1 MKRTLL
7 IINKSSGSVGAVDY
21 EELKLSFG
29 AAGFAI
35 EHIVELPEDEL
46 PERDDVEAMA
56 VDVVATL
63 SGDGTVAGVCEKLNG
78 WSGALLV
85 LPGGTMNLLS
95 RRLYGEQ
102 TVGSLLEMLQN
113 GEYSAERVSVVQT
126 PVAEVFTGLIAGP
139 STRWGEVRES
149 IRNLDLAEVVEKVPE
164 AWAATTTSD
173 SVRIESI
180 KGGYPAIFVEPLDNG
195 NLGIRAFRADGVGDM
210 LSHGIAWLRRDFRD
224 GPHDE
229 LGELRAV
236 NIIDDS
242 DAVIGLLLDGEQS
255 TGKSPFQCV
264 AGQSTLKF
272 ILVRDPKGQGGAVSR
287 QQG

>member
-1 MKRTLL
+1 MKQTLL
-7 IINKSSGSVGAVDY
+7 IINKASGSVGNVDN
-21 EELKLSFG
+21 EELKIAFA

-35 EHIVELPEDEL
+35 EHIVELPDDKL
-46 PERDDVEAMA
+46 PERAEIETGGYE
-56 VDVVATL
+56 VVATL
-63 SGDGTVAGVCEKLNG
+63 SGDGTVAGVCEKLSG

-102 TVGSLLEMLQN
+102 TVSSLLELLAQSPH
-113 GEYSAERVSVVQT
+113 SADRVSVVNT

-149 IRNLDLAEVVEKVPE
+149 IRNLDLAEMVEKVPE
-164 AWAATTTSD
+164 AWAATTTSEN
-173 SVRIESI
+173 VRIEGI
-180 KGGYPAIFVEPLDNG
+180 DGGYPAIFVEPLDDG
-195 NLGIRAFRADGVGDM
+195 TLGVRAFRADGVGDM

-229 LGELRAV
+229 LGNMRAV

-242 DAVIGLLLDGEQS
+242 DDEIGLLLDGEQAS
-255 TGKSPFQCV
+255 ARSPFQCV
-264 AGQSTLKF
+264 AGQSSLKF
-272 ILVRDPKGQGGAVSR
+272 IMVRELQG
-287 QQG
+287 